1 MKPHIFLKSEEPPI
15 TVYPRE
21 RAFKGHMRP
30 GVFVGITDTTVPRP
44 VLAKQPA
51 TSSPKPSRLRNKI
64 WELGGSLHCSI
75 IGTCLTTGELR
86 CLLQKTDATIDR
98 GATDHEL
105 HAIAVTASGTH
116 NETAKQIQKALD
128 RRHKLAIN
136 RFSAAHSTED
146 LRKYWDEA
154 VQNGDIPGAYW
165 ALLTHPLATD
175 ALVRHGFGDVHLLS
189 HLIGAANR
197 ADIHRLRELEQQK
210 AALEEK
216 LGRQQEQL
224 RQGIVGRD
232 VKIRELSATLSA
244 RIERERTGTASEGD
258 ALELA
263 ALDGLVSELRKQLDV
278 EIRRRER
285 AEKKAQDL
293 AAARTSEDAT
303 RTAMEREVAA
313 LRDELEAAEAGL
325 AALSGEQD
333 GEDAAQDW
341 NLAGLTV
348 LYVGGRS
355 HHIARLRAV
364 VERASGQFLHHDG
377 GIEERSELLPGL
389 VSRADLAACPI
400 DCVSHTAALVV
411 KRLCRQAGKPFLP
424 LRSSGVTSLLRAI
437 TSAEVKTSVSRAA

>member
-1 MKPHIFLKSEEPPI
+1 MPIDPTAVAVASRSFSRNPILRQELLDRYPGSWFNDEGAAVLSGDRIIRFL
-15 TVYPRE
+15 
-21 RAFKGHMRP
+21 
-30 GVFVGITDTTVPRP
+30 
-44 VLAKQPA
+44 
-51 TSSPKPSRLRNKI
+51 
-64 WELGGSLHCSI
+64 
-75 IGTCLTTGELR
+75 
-86 CLLQKTDATIDR
+86 R
-98 GATDHEL
+98 GAGK
-105 HAIAVTASGTH
+105 AITG
-116 NETAKQIQKALD
+116 LD
-128 RRHKLAIN
+128 VL
-136 RFSAAHSTED
+136 
-146 LRKYWDEA
+146 DEA
-154 VQNGDIPGAYW
+154 VFRAVPELRLVSKYGVGLDMID
-165 ALLTHPLATD
+165 LD
-175 ALVRHGFGDVHLLS
+175 AARRHGVSVRWTPGV
-189 HLIGAANR
+189 NR
-197 ADIHRLRELEQQK
+197 QAV
-210 AALEEK
+210 A
-216 LGRQQEQL
+216 
-224 RQGIVGRD
+224 
-232 VKIRELSATLSA
+232 
-244 RIERERTGTASEGD
+244 
-258 ALELA
+258 ELA
-263 ALDGLVSELRKQLDV
+263 VCFMIALCRGVVSL
-278 EIRRRER
+278 
-285 AEKKAQDL
+285 AQDL

-437 TSAEVKTSVSRAA
+437 TSTEVKTSVSRAA